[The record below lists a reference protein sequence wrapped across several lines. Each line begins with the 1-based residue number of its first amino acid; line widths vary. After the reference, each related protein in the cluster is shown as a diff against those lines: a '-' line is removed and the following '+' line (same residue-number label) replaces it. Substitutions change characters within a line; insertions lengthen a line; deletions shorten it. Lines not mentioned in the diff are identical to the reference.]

1 MKFKLSFPVWFRD
14 VFFHLV
20 CFFLSYSLE
29 TNGTNC
35 VNLILNLFMHIF
47 QFNVWMRSNY
57 KVQSTL
63 FFPLIKWIIDIW
75 FFNDFFSFSFQIKSN
90 PENASI
96 ITILVWV
103 KSDESVLNRRAAAW
117 ARERAVWWHAMKHIR
132 PSILWQKP
140 TFSTVRRQHK
150 CERTQKKCCSI

>member
-14 VFFHLV
+14 FFFIWFVFFSLTHSKRVELIALIWYWIYL
-20 CFFLSYSLE
+20 CTFF
-29 TNGTNC
+29 
-35 VNLILNLFMHIF
+35 NLMSECEAIIKFKVHFISSNKMNHRYLIF
-47 QFNVWMRSNY
+47 Q
-57 KVQSTL
+57 
-63 FFPLIKWIIDIW
+63 W
-75 FFNDFFSFSFQIKSN
+75 FFFFFSFQIKSN

-117 ARERAVWWHAMKHIR
+117 ARERAVWWHAIKHIR